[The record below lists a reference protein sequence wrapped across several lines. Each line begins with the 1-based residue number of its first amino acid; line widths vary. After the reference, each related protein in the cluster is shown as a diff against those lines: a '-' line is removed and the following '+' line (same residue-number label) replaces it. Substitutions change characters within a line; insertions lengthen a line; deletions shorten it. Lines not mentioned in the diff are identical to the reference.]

1 MGLRK
6 VRSEATSLRKEG
18 VSLNGSEK
26 VMIVR
31 KGILHKCVWFIP
43 VLNGVTPRRGSL
55 KKRLFLVL

>member
-31 KGILHKCVWFIP
+31 RVFFIT
-43 VLNGVTPRRGSL
+43 VSG
-55 KKRLFLVL
+55 LFLSYIVLLLGEGP

>member
-55 KKRLFLVL
+55 KK